1 MTTERL
7 QGGKLHEWVDV
18 FEAGQRRMEEIAGG
32 LTGEQMNFRPAP
44 GAWSVGQCLDHLA
57 VSMRVYLDPMEPLVE
72 EARSAGRTGGEPYGR
87 GSFMGRYLIRALSKP
102 GKRYPAPKSFRPREG
117 DLDPG
122 AVRQEF
128 EGQLRRLQSAAERCD
143 GLALGEIRMA
153 WPAFRPVK
161 MSLAQAFQLQA
172 LHLHRHLDQAERV
185 TLAPSFPRASQG

>member
-1 MTTERL
+1 MTQAHQCGTL
-7 QGGKLHEWVDV
+7 DQWIQTY
-18 FEAGQRRMEEIAGG
+18 EAARDR
-32 LTGEQMNFRPAP
+32 TGELAEALSHEQINFRPAP
-44 GAWSVGQCLDHLA
+44 RAWSVGQCLDHLA

-87 GSFMGRYLIRALSKP
+87 GTFMGRYLIRALSKP

-122 AVRQEF
+122 AVRDEF
-128 EGQLRRLQSAAERCD
+128 EGQLRRLQSAAARCD

-185 TLAPSFPRASQG
+185 TQESSFPRALQG